1 MELFEYESIES
12 PHDLRACELLPGN
25 EDEDVHIK
33 LYHQPLSA
41 LKECEALS
49 YEWGSQF
56 KDNII
61 YCDGKIL
68 KVTRNLMV
76 ALKRLRN
83 RKPPSSESRLLWIDA
98 VCINQQ
104 DADEVPKQI
113 LIMSDIYAN
122 AKRVLVWIGEEK
134 TLTREAFGIFP
145 VLAMYYE
152 KSVWPLGEFDEN
164 NDWRIIRQSSI
175 LVDGD
180 RIEQLTQEECWPSVL
195 ELLTSRTYFTRL
207 WMVQEVALSRE
218 TETLVVC
225 GNVFTTWATFHRAAG
240 MILHCAFLRKS
251 SKDQAILGNIFNQ
264 KIIQKNFHN
273 NTLTI
278 WDCVH
283 LTCIREFS
291 DLRDRYFGLLGLF
304 NDEIRSQLA
313 HIDYNRSAP
322 EEIYQV
328 CATLLIRR
336 ERHLYHFRLL
346 NSAPAVN
353 KLSKLSTWA
362 LRFDHIA
369 PWLLP
374 TFPSILELLIAEDPV
389 VEGMALYAEGLILDT
404 VVRVS
409 ENFSERNLRAQVLE
423 AYDQLEISLGDLYDD
438 DNKAIDPLWQ
448 ALIAFQQGFDDYGG
462 CRHRFVT
469 IFSRWM
475 LDELGITPET
485 LAQNPTVRDLAKN
498 YPRLA
503 STFPETLESVL
514 DLRAFC
520 ERSKELN
527 QALRKTAAAP
537 DDEKFVGISM
547 ESRLFQNA
555 TSKLENQGRNLFTS
569 AKHQLGIGPMGDS
582 RDGNI
587 TPAVQVGDQI
597 AVIARTTGPVILRPL
612 DDGSYILV
620 GYGYITYL
628 LDAPCLQPSKVPRLS
643 RLRIY

>member
-1 MELFEYESIES
+1 MEYFEYESIES

-25 EDEDVHIK
+25 VDEDVHIK
-33 LYHQPLSA
+33 LYHQPLST

-49 YEWGSQF
+49 YEWGGQI

-83 RKPPSSESRLLWIDA
+83 KKLPSSESRLLWIDA
-98 VCINQQ
+98 VCINQR

-113 LIMSDIYAN
+113 LIMSKIYSH

-134 TLTREAFGIFP
+134 TLTREAFGILP
-145 VLAMYYE
+145 VLAMYFE
-152 KSVWPLGEFDEN
+152 KSVEPLGELDEN
-164 NDWRIIRQSSI
+164 NDWRIIRQSSM

-207 WMVQEVALSRE
+207 WTVQEVALSQER
-218 TETLVVC
+218 ETLVIC
-225 GNVFTTWATFHRAAG
+225 GNVFTTWAVFHRAAG

-251 SKDQAILGNIFNQ
+251 AKDQAILGNIFNQ
-264 KIIQKNFHN
+264 RNIQKNFHD

-283 LTCIREFS
+283 LTCIREFF

-304 NDEIRSQLA
+304 NNEIRSQLA

-322 EEIYQV
+322 EEIYQ
-328 CATLLIRR
+328 ASAMLLIRR

-346 NSAPAVN
+346 NSTPAVN

-374 TFPSILELLIAEDPV
+374 TFPSILELLIGEDPV
-389 VEGMALYAEGLILDT
+389 VEGMVLYAEGLILDT
-404 VVRVS
+404 VVHVS
-409 ENFSERNLRAQVLE
+409 DNFSEQNLRAQVLE
-423 AYDQLEISLGDLYDD
+423 AYDQLEVSLGELYDD
-438 DNKAIDPLWQ
+438 DSKAIDPLWQ
-448 ALIAFQQGFDDYGG
+448 ALIAFQQGFDDYSG

-469 IFSRWM
+469 ILNRWL
-475 LDELGITPET
+475 LDSLGITSET

-503 STFPETLESVL
+503 STYPETLESVL

-520 ERSKELN
+520 IQSKELS
-527 QALRKTAAAP
+527 QALRKAAATS
-537 DDEKFVGISM
+537 DNEKFIGISM
-547 ESRLFQNA
+547 ESRLFYNA
-555 TSKLENQGRNLFTS
+555 NGKLANQGRNLFTS
-569 AKHQLGIGPMGDS
+569 AKHYLGIGPMGDN
-582 RDGNI
+582 RDGDI
-587 TPAVQVGDQI
+587 TTAVQVGDQI

-620 GYGYITYL
+620 GCGYVTYL
-628 LDAPCLQPSKVPRLS
+628 LDAPCLQPDKVPRLS
-643 RLRIY
+643 RLRIC